1 MVESEVICDLQLQI
15 MARSMS
21 ERLRSMSRG
30 QGILEGR
37 GQGT

>member
-21 ERLRSMSRG
+21 ERLRDSRG